1 MYPMFVEGTRPY
13 VSSDTSFAF
22 AFNSMIGVPI
32 AGEELPILRFFL
44 SRKTAP
50 AAEGIVEAECDGP
63 DDTQL

>member
-22 AFNSMIGVPI
+22 NSMIGVPI
-32 AGEELPILRFFL
+32 AGEELLILRFCL